1 MEIKELK
8 RYIYENNK
16 VDYILETIQ
25 MHHIKYHNNS
35 IKPYYSCGMPDGD
48 NPASTIIYNN
58 ENLKTIANTR
68 NIKDSFGRSDIISL
82 VVFVKKIYLTD
93 AIKFICDIL
102 DLDYYKSF
110 RGEETEFMKTIKFY
124 ENLMNETEEEQDE
137 VFHLEPIPPEVLSY
151 YYPVCNG
158 FFKEDGIS
166 FETQKEFE
174 IGFDLS
180 SNRITIPIRD
190 DIENGRY
197 LVGVKGRLFK
207 KELSED
213 EQKYL
218 YLEKCA
224 KSKILFGLNKTKEYI
239 LQERSVIVVESEKA
253 VMQLWTN
260 GIYNSVAIG
269 GHQISNVQILKLS
282 ALGVS
287 IIIAFD
293 KDVEEDTLFNELHK
307 FDNLPADI
315 FYLYDYDNLLNEKQ
329 SPTDNFEI
337 FNKLYDKKYIYIKEP
352 TQTYIEEEQDE
363 ESCGW
368 DVI

>member
-16 VDYILETIQ
+16 IDYILENIQ

-35 IKPYYSCGMPDGD
+35 VKPYYSCGMPDGD
-48 NPASTIIYNN
+48 NPSSTIIYNN
-58 ENLKTIANTR
+58 EKLKTIANTR
-68 NIKDSFGRSDIISL
+68 DIKDSFGRSDIISL
-82 VVFVKKIYLTD
+82 VVFIKKLYITD

-102 DLDYYKSF
+102 GLDYYKSF
-110 RGEETEFMKTIKFY
+110 RIEETEFMKMIRFY
-124 ENLMNETEEEQDE
+124 ENLMNETDE
-137 VFHLEPIPPEVLSY
+137 YKDEILNLEPIPSDVLSY
-151 YYPVCNG
+151 YYPVCNS

-174 IGFDLS
+174 IGLDLS

-190 DIENGRY
+190 DIENGKY

-207 KELSED
+207 KEINED

-239 LQERSVIVVESEKA
+239 LENKSVIVVESEKA

-269 GHQISNVQILKLS
+269 GHQISNVQKTKLVN
-282 ALGVS
+282 LGVP
-287 IIIAFD
+287 IVIAFD
-293 KDVEEDTLFNELHK
+293 KDVEEEDLFNELHK
-307 FDNLPADI
+307 FDDAFVDI
-315 FYLYDYDNLLNEKQ
+315 FYLYDYDNILNEKQ
-329 SPTDNFEI
+329 SPTDDFEK
-337 FNKLYDKKYIYIKEP
+337 FNKLYEKKYIYIKEP
-352 TQTYIEEEQDE
+352 TQIISEEEE
-363 ESCGW
+363 TSSGW
-368 DVI
+368 DVD